1 MSAVVPP
8 PPRTPKVRKV
18 IRRVK
23 AYRCYQGC
31 LACCLLAL
39 FAFGLGTE
47 VKPFLSIWVHLVG
60 YVASVVAVVSAIGA
74 VVYRAI
80 EAPQEVTVLE
90 RSRQRKEPPLIHFK
104 RGD

>member
-1 MSAVVPP
+1 M
-8 PPRTPKVRKV
+8 RKV

-31 LACCLLAL
+31 LLCCLLAL
-39 FAFGLGTE
+39 LVFGLGIE
-47 VKPFLSIWVHLVG
+47 VKPFLSIWVQLIG
-60 YVASVVAVVSAIGA
+60 YVAIVVAAVAAVGA

-90 RSRQRKEPPLIHFK
+90 RSKARKEPPLIHLK
-104 RGD
+104 SPD